1 MEEEEKKTGQLS
13 RAESRR
19 GSLTVRLACSLLVA
33 LSWLSGGSH
42 RQGPGVP
49 TSSLAPSPVKT
60 LSSRLPVASTCSSYT
75 RPRDKLLAR
84 QHG

>member
-1 MEEEEKKTGQLS
+1 MREGEEEEIDIGQ
-13 RAESRR
+13 RPWC
-19 GSLTVRLACSLLVA
+19 SLTVRLACSLLVA

-84 QHG
+84 QRR